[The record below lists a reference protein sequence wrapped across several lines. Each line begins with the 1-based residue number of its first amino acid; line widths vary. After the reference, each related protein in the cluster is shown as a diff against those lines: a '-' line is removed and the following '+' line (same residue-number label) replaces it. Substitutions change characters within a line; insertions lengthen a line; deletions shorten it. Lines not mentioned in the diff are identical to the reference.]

1 MAIPWE
7 RAGTEAGTVVEA
19 IEPEQTSR
27 GASNAYLVCV
37 SGPDLGTTF
46 LIGSGPVVI
55 GRDKVGVT
63 VRLTE
68 TEVSRRHARVEATA
82 AGYRIEDLRSS
93 NGTLLNGARVTR
105 PMPVSVGD
113 RIQIGKTVL
122 VLTQHDELAERVA
135 RMQRLEAMGTLAG
148 GIAHDFNNALSVIV
162 ANLDLVASELPP
174 DGDGVRGLDEIRA
187 ATTSAT
193 ALARRLLRLGRPE
206 QLPFAA
212 VDLAELAARTVAMAR
227 KRTTAPIEVVVNV
240 PALFAV
246 GSYEELHQVLYNL
259 CINAFDAMPGGGR
272 LVVSGRSLVIKS
284 EEALARQLRAAGA
297 YVELSVTDNGCGM
310 DEATLARAFEPF
322 FTTKPRDQGTG
333 LGLAMIHASIRRH
346 HGAIDVLSAVGA
358 GTTFRIVLPR
368 HGAISSA
375 PTP

>member
-1 MAIPWE
+1 VAIPWE
-7 RAGTEAGTVVEA
+7 RAGTETSAA
-19 IEPEQTSR
+19 IEPERTSR
-27 GASNAYLVCV
+27 GTANAYLVCV

-46 LIGSGPVVI
+46 LIGNGPVVI
-55 GRDKVGVT
+55 GRDKVVT

-68 TEVSRRHARVEATA
+68 TEVSRQHARVEATA
-82 AGYRIEDLRSS
+82 SGYRLEDLRSS
-93 NGTLLNGARVTR
+93 NGTLLNGVRVTR

-148 GIAHDFNNALSVIV
+148 GIAHDFNNALSVIM
-162 ANLDLVASELPP
+162 ANLELVASELAP
-174 DGDGVRGLDEIRA
+174 DGEGARGLDEIRE

-206 QLPFAA
+206 QLPFAP
-212 VDLAELAARTVAMAR
+212 VDLAELASRTIAMAR
-227 KRTTAPIEVVVNV
+227 KRASSPVELVVNV
-240 PALFAV
+240 PAVHAM
-246 GSYEELHQVLYNL
+246 GSYEELQQVLYNL
-259 CINAFDAMPGGGR
+259 CINAIDAMPKGGR
-272 LVVSGRSLVIKS
+272 LVITGRSLEIKP
-284 EEALARQLRAAGA
+284 EEALARQLRAAGE
-297 YVELSVTDNGCGM
+297 YVELTVTDNGCGM

-346 HGAIDVLSAVGA
+346 HGSIDVLSAVGA

-368 HGAISSA
+368 HGSSSSA
-375 PTP
+375 PTL